1 MGPLVLATQM
11 ATGLGVVAGAM
22 LLKAAEEHRLHLPPA
37 SSGGPCT
44 WRQQCPKC
52 SGTGKVECLCSRW
65 SDGDRGC
72 RTCAGTGRM
81 ACNNCRGSGSG
92 RTAPIRISVRS
103 NRSSF

>member
-1 MGPLVLATQM
+1 MGPLVLATQV

-22 LLKAAEEHRLHLPPA
+22 LVKAADECRMHPPLA
-37 SSGGPCT
+37 GG
-44 WRQQCPKC
+44 WQQRCPKC

-72 RTCAGTGRM
+72 RTCAGSGRM

-92 RTAPIRISVRS
+92 KIAPIRISVRS
-103 NRSSF
+103 NRPSI